1 MQLKDKWRNLIKFQ
15 HLRRGEIESAPY
27 KATVRAKQNAAAAA
41 KGNVDTTKAPKSG
54 GASGKTASASK
65 KRNAA
70 DQGGNIAK
78 KKGKTNASGFKKGTN
93 SSDLMDTF
101 QKGPKGKRSKL
112 TKGGR
117 FGKGADGADARNIID
132 ANTNLDHLS
141 NGGEGIGRSISPALP
156 PKKQAFKQQKKKM
169 KLLAEARKKAGTPD
183 AKARALHAP
192 SNAPPRKRVAAAWAA
207 GISDV
212 NQIGS
217 GGLLNSNINSLD
229 EDEQDIVGAHLG
241 HVTFD
246 IDEDEDAH
254 HLATTSGRG
263 QNNKDGGAASSA
275 SMARFTEEMER
286 EIEQT
291 KERRAQMVRD
301 VEYSERELARLK
313 SLVEEAEKVYS
324 EARLKAQ
331 ETLQQAQKEIAV
343 SYTHLTLPT
352 KA

>member
-41 KGNVDTTKAPKSG
+41 AAKGNAGAAKAAKNG
-54 GASGKTASASK
+54 GASAKTANVGK

-70 DQGGNIAK
+70 DQGGSSAK
-78 KKGKTNASGFKKGTN
+78 KKGKTNASKGTN
-93 SSDLMDTF
+93 SGDLMDTF
-101 QKGPKGKRSKL
+101 QKGPKGKRSKIS
-112 TKGGR
+112 KGGR
-117 FGKGADGADARNIID
+117 FGGGADDADAGNIID
-132 ANTNLDHLS
+132 RNTNFDYLT

-183 AKARALHAP
+183 AKERALHAP

-212 NQIGS
+212 NRIGG
-217 GGLLNSNINSLD
+217 GGLLNSHINNLD
-229 EDEQDIVGAHLG
+229 EDEHDILGAHLG

-246 IDEDEDAH
+246 LDGDEDAH

-263 QNNKDGGAASSA
+263 QNNKKGGASST

-324 EARLKAQ
+324 QARLKAH
-331 ETLQQAQKEIAV
+331 ETLQQAQKEIAEKRDRKSV
-343 SYTHLTLPT
+343 V
-352 KA
+352 